1 MHRPPEIETALAK
14 LRDRFAASSGNTLQA
29 FSTLADQLQRNPTAP
44 EVVEALRRE
53 LHRVHG
59 TAGSYGFHEVSRLAA
74 ALEIVANRW
83 QTDAARDRDRRA
95 DIIRQFVRSLE
106 AAFSGVSE
114 HAADGFTH
122 KFLLVDVGDDIAAP
136 LIAEAVHR
144 GHAIERSTSSGL
156 QQLLDQY
163 LPEVVIAMGPMM
175 PLVPEGVPVVLLSDG
190 EGPSASVGGRV
201 RVIDAM
207 LDPRELLQIAESM
220 AAQTGMAGAT
230 MLVVDDDPAMLQL
243 VRSIG
248 EAEGM
253 FVRTAE
259 SAERIIEDLEAAP
272 PALLLVDAQM
282 PGVDGV
288 AATRRVRKDKRFAD
302 LPILFVSASLDA
314 DVRTAAFAAGADDFQ
329 PKPVVAVEL
338 MRRIGR
344 LIELRRQRQVA
355 RGIHPATSL
364 WLPERTIR
372 VFDEAVTAAAQDGRT
387 ISMAVVRPRVPPVG
401 VRGAAAWHRECAL
414 LATALGE
421 DVLCGF
427 VDETSIAAFM
437 PMDATAA
444 TARLDPLAAAAEQG
458 ATAWC
463 AGIAEQPAGAERGAR
478 TLSHLAEEAWQAARD
493 GSERIHRWDTADSGI
508 APDVVIVEDDP
519 ALADLLGYAL
529 TSRGLTFQV
538 YTKGPDALAGLL
550 SLKVHDRRPVVLMDV
565 DLPGLDGFSLFER
578 LRQER
583 PRDFRVVFLSVHAS
597 EGDQLRALRAGAL
610 DYIVKPVSLRV
621 LMAKVAVWR
630 AQDDD

>member
-1 MHRPPEIETALAK
+1 MNRPPEIETALAK
-14 LRDRFAASSGNTLQA
+14 LRDRFAATSGNTLQA
-29 FSTLADQLQRNPTAP
+29 FSTLADQLHRNPSAP

-83 QTDAARDRDRRA
+83 QTDATRDRDRRA

-106 AAFSGVSE
+106 AAFRGVSE
-114 HAADGFTH
+114 ASADGYTH
-122 KFLLVDVGDDIAAP
+122 KFLLVDIGEELAAP

-144 GHAIERSTSSGL
+144 GHAIERTTSGGL
-156 QQLLDQY
+156 QQVLDQY
-163 LPEVVIAMGPMM
+163 LPEVVLAMGPMA
-175 PLVPEGVPVVLLSDG
+175 PVVPEGVPVVLLSDG
-190 EGPSASVGGRV
+190 EGPSASMGGRV
-201 RVIDAM
+201 RVIDAG
-207 LDPRELLQIAESM
+207 LEPRELLQIAESM

-253 FVRTAE
+253 FVRTAT
-259 SAERIIEDLEAAP
+259 SAERLIEELEEAP
-272 PALLLVDAQM
+272 PALLLLDAQM

-288 AATRRVRKDKRFAD
+288 AATRRVRKHKRFAD
-302 LPILFVSASLDA
+302 LPILLVSASLDA
-314 DVRTAAFAAGADDFQ
+314 QVRAAAFAAGADDFQ

-372 VFDEAVTAAAQDGRT
+372 VFDEAVTAASQDGRT
-387 ISMAVVRPRVPPVG
+387 VSVAVIRPRNPPVG
-401 VRGAAAWHRECAL
+401 VRGAAAWHRECAQ
-414 LATALGE
+414 LAAALGE

-427 VDETSIAAFM
+427 IDETSVAAFM
-437 PMDATAA
+437 PMDAMAASARLEPLARAA
-444 TARLDPLAAAAEQG
+444 TGD
-458 ATAWC
+458 TVWC
-463 AGIAEQPAGAERGAR
+463 GGIAEQPAGAERGAR

-493 GSERIHRWDTADSGI
+493 GNEHVHRWDTADAGI
-508 APDVVIVEDDP
+508 APDVIVVEDDP

-529 TSRGLTFQV
+529 TSRGLTHQV

-630 AQDDD
+630 AQDDG